1 MDQSVI
7 RSAREDCEYTI
18 VLSARN
24 RRTLLSRRLYSLA
37 MRLLVPVVVLRL
49 LWRGRDHVGYRSHIR
64 RRFGWYGHDRPAHS
78 GQRVWIHAVSVGE
91 TLAVIPLIERLL
103 AERPD
108 VRVLM
113 TSTTPTGADQVRQ
126 KLGDRVD
133 WDWAPFDTPGAVK
146 RFFEHWHPVLGA
158 FVETEIWPNTLTHA
172 AARGVPT
179 VLLNAR
185 MSAHSARGYAR
196 LTSLTRHTLAQFS
209 AVAAQNPA
217 DARRLK
223 VLGVKPETLTVT
235 GSLKFALDA
244 EALRGA
250 GLIERTLLGPG
261 AADRPTWLAASTHPG
276 EEAIVLE
283 AFSKLKVVLPA
294 ALLILAPRHP
304 ERVASVLTLPEI
316 APYRVVR
323 HSALQ
328 TAQADNGDQGSA
340 LVAEDDIVVVDSLG
354 RLGAITG
361 CADVVLIGG
370 SLVPHGGHNPLEA
383 AAWQLPIMTGPHTF
397 NFARIYRDLFQQAA
411 AIQVDA
417 DSLTAAVISLLADQA
432 GITQAAEM
440 GHRAQQY
447 QSSQGDV
454 LGRQWTVLTAHLP

>member
-1 MDQSVI
+1 
-7 RSAREDCEYTI
+7 
-18 VLSARN
+18 
-24 RRTLLSRRLYSLA
+24 

-49 LWRGRDHVGYRSHIR
+49 LWRSRDHAGYRSHIR
-64 RRFGWYGHDRPAHS
+64 RRFGWYGHDRPEHA
-78 GQRVWIHAVSVGE
+78 GQRIWIHAVSVGE

-103 AERPD
+103 AERPNL
-108 VRVLM
+108 RVLI
-113 TSTTPTGADQVRQ
+113 TSTTPTGADQVQQ
-126 KLGDRVD
+126 KLGNSVD

-146 RFFEHWHPVLGA
+146 RFFDHWHPALSA
-158 FVETEIWPNTLTHA
+158 FVETEIWPNILTQA
-172 AARGVPT
+172 EARGVPT

-185 MSAHSARGYAR
+185 MSARSARGYAR
-196 LTSLTRHTLAQFS
+196 LASLTRHTLAQFS
-209 AVAAQNPA
+209 AVAAQHPA

-223 VLGVKPETLTVT
+223 VLGVKPEALTVT
-235 GSLKFALDA
+235 GSLKFALDVD
-244 EALRGA
+244 ALRRA
-250 GLIERTLLGPG
+250 GLSERALLGPG
-261 AADRPTWLAASTHPG
+261 GAGRPTWLAASTHPG

-283 AFSKLKVVLPA
+283 AFSKLKTVLPA

-328 TAQADNGDQGSA
+328 AAQADDGSA

-354 RLGAITG
+354 HLGAITG

-397 NFARIYRDLFQQAA
+397 NFARIYRDLFKQAA
-411 AIQVDA
+411 AIRVDA
-417 DSLTAAVISLLADQA
+417 DSLTAAVVSLLADQA
-432 GITQAAEM
+432 GITKAAEM
-440 GHRAQQY
+440 GRRAQAY
-447 QSSQGDV
+447 QLSQGDV
-454 LGRQWTVLTAHLP
+454 LGRQWAVLSAHLP

>member
-1 MDQSVI
+1 
-7 RSAREDCEYTI
+7 
-18 VLSARN
+18 
-24 RRTLLSRRLYSLA
+24 

-49 LWRGRDHVGYRSHIR
+49 LWRSRDHAGYRSHIR
-64 RRFGWYGHDRPAHS
+64 RRFGWYGHDRPEHA
-78 GQRVWIHAVSVGE
+78 GQRIWIHAVSVGE

-108 VRVLM
+108 LRVLI
-113 TSTTPTGADQVRQ
+113 TSTTPTGADQVQQ
-126 KLGDRVD
+126 KLGNSVD

-146 RFFEHWHPVLGA
+146 RFFDHWHPALSA
-158 FVETEIWPNTLTHA
+158 FVETEIWPNILTQA

-185 MSAHSARGYAR
+185 MSARSARGYAR
-196 LTSLTRHTLAQFS
+196 LASLTRHTLAQFS
-209 AVAAQNPA
+209 AVAAQHPA

-223 VLGVKPETLTVT
+223 VLGVKPEALTVT
-235 GSLKFALDA
+235 GSLKFALDVD
-244 EALRGA
+244 ALRGA
-250 GLIERTLLGPG
+250 GLSERALLGPG
-261 AADRPTWLAASTHPG
+261 GAGRPTWLAASTHPG

-283 AFSKLKVVLPA
+283 AFSKLKTVLPA

-328 TAQADNGDQGSA
+328 AAQADDGLA

-354 RLGAITG
+354 HLGAITG

-397 NFARIYRDLFQQAA
+397 NFARIYRDLFKQAA
-411 AIQVDA
+411 AIRVDA
-417 DSLTAAVISLLADQA
+417 DSLTAAVVSLLADQA
-432 GITQAAEM
+432 GITKAAEM
-440 GHRAQQY
+440 GRRAQAY
-447 QSSQGDV
+447 QLSQGDV
-454 LGRQWTVLTAHLP
+454 LGRQWAVLSAHLP

>member
-1 MDQSVI
+1 
-7 RSAREDCEYTI
+7 
-18 VLSARN
+18 
-24 RRTLLSRRLYSLA
+24 

-49 LWRGRDHVGYRSHIR
+49 LWRSRDHAGYRSHIR
-64 RRFGWYGHDRPAHS
+64 RRFGWYGHDRPEHA
-78 GQRVWIHAVSVGE
+78 GQRIWIHAVSVGE

-108 VRVLM
+108 LRVLI
-113 TSTTPTGADQVRQ
+113 TSTTPTGADQVQQ
-126 KLGDRVD
+126 KLGNSVD

-146 RFFEHWHPVLGA
+146 RFFDHWHPALSA
-158 FVETEIWPNTLTHA
+158 FVETEIWPNILTQA

-185 MSAHSARGYAR
+185 MSARSARGYAR
-196 LTSLTRHTLAQFS
+196 LASLTRHTLAQFS
-209 AVAAQNPA
+209 AVAAQHPA

-223 VLGVKPETLTVT
+223 VLGVKPEALTVT
-235 GSLKFALDA
+235 GSLKFALDVD
-244 EALRGA
+244 ALRRA
-250 GLIERTLLGPG
+250 GLSERALLGPG
-261 AADRPTWLAASTHPG
+261 GAGRPTWLAASTHPG

-283 AFSKLKVVLPA
+283 AFSKLKTVLPA

-328 TAQADNGDQGSA
+328 AAQADDGSA

-354 RLGAITG
+354 HLGAITG

-397 NFARIYRDLFQQAA
+397 NFARIYRDLFKQAA
-411 AIQVDA
+411 AIRVDA
-417 DSLTAAVISLLADQA
+417 DSLTAAVVSLLADEA
-432 GITQAAEM
+432 GITKAAEM
-440 GHRAQQY
+440 GRRAQAY
-447 QSSQGDV
+447 QLSQGDV
-454 LGRQWTVLTAHLP
+454 LGRQWAVLSAHLP

>member
-1 MDQSVI
+1 
-7 RSAREDCEYTI
+7 
-18 VLSARN
+18 
-24 RRTLLSRRLYSLA
+24 

-49 LWRGRDHVGYRSHIR
+49 LWRSRDHAGYRSHIR
-64 RRFGWYGHDRPAHS
+64 RRFGWYGHDRPEHA
-78 GQRVWIHAVSVGE
+78 GQRIWIHAVSVGE

-108 VRVLM
+108 LRVLI
-113 TSTTPTGADQVRQ
+113 TSTTPTGADQVQQ
-126 KLGDRVD
+126 KLGNSVD

-146 RFFEHWHPVLGA
+146 RFFDHWHPALSA
-158 FVETEIWPNTLTHA
+158 FVETEIWPNILTQA

-185 MSAHSARGYAR
+185 MSARSARGYAR
-196 LTSLTRHTLAQFS
+196 LASLTRHTLAQFS
-209 AVAAQNPA
+209 AVAAQHPA

-223 VLGVKPETLTVT
+223 VLGVKPEALTVT
-235 GSLKFALDA
+235 GSLKFALDVD
-244 EALRGA
+244 ALRRA
-250 GLIERTLLGPG
+250 GLSERALLGPG
-261 AADRPTWLAASTHPG
+261 GAGRPTWLAASTHPG

-283 AFSKLKVVLPA
+283 AFSKLKTVLPA

-328 TAQADNGDQGSA
+328 AAQADDGSA

-354 RLGAITG
+354 HLGAITG

-397 NFARIYRDLFQQAA
+397 NFARIYRDLFKQAA
-411 AIQVDA
+411 AIRVDA
-417 DSLTAAVISLLADQA
+417 DSLTAAVVSLLADQA
-432 GITQAAEM
+432 GITKAAEM
-440 GHRAQQY
+440 GRRAQAY
-447 QSSQGDV
+447 QLSQGDV
-454 LGRQWTVLTAHLP
+454 LGRQWAVLSAHLP

>member
-1 MDQSVI
+1 
-7 RSAREDCEYTI
+7 
-18 VLSARN
+18 
-24 RRTLLSRRLYSLA
+24 

-49 LWRGRDHVGYRSHIR
+49 LWRSRDHAGYRSHIR
-64 RRFGWYGHDRPAHS
+64 RRFGWYGHDRPEHA
-78 GQRVWIHAVSVGE
+78 GQRIWIHAVSVGE

-108 VRVLM
+108 LRVLI
-113 TSTTPTGADQVRQ
+113 TSTTPTGADQVQQ
-126 KLGDRVD
+126 KLGNSVD

-146 RFFEHWHPVLGA
+146 RFFDHWHPALSA
-158 FVETEIWPNTLTHA
+158 FVETEIWPNILTQA

-185 MSAHSARGYAR
+185 MSARSARGYAR
-196 LTSLTRHTLAQFS
+196 LASLTRHTLAQFS
-209 AVAAQNPA
+209 AVAAQHPA

-223 VLGVKPETLTVT
+223 VLGVKPEALTVT
-235 GSLKFALDA
+235 GSLKFALDVD
-244 EALRGA
+244 ALRRA
-250 GLIERTLLGPG
+250 GLSERALLGPG
-261 AADRPTWLAASTHPG
+261 GAGRPTWLAASTHPG
-276 EEAIVLE
+276 EEVIVLE
-283 AFSKLKVVLPA
+283 AFSKLKSVLPA

-328 TAQADNGDQGSA
+328 AAQADDGSA

-354 RLGAITG
+354 HLGAITG

-397 NFARIYRDLFQQAA
+397 NFARIYRDLFKQAA
-411 AIQVDA
+411 AIRVDA
-417 DSLTAAVISLLADQA
+417 DSLTAAVVSLLADQA
-432 GITQAAEM
+432 GITKAAEM
-440 GHRAQQY
+440 GRRAQAY
-447 QSSQGDV
+447 QLSQGDV
-454 LGRQWTVLTAHLP
+454 LGRQWAVLSAHLP

>member
-1 MDQSVI
+1 
-7 RSAREDCEYTI
+7 
-18 VLSARN
+18 
-24 RRTLLSRRLYSLA
+24 
-37 MRLLVPVVVLRL
+37 L
-49 LWRGRDHVGYRSHIR
+49 LWRSRDHAGYRSHIR
-64 RRFGWYGHDRPAHS
+64 RRFGWYGHDRPEHA
-78 GQRVWIHAVSVGE
+78 GQRIWIHAVSVGE

-103 AERPD
+103 AERPNL
-108 VRVLM
+108 RVLI
-113 TSTTPTGADQVRQ
+113 TSTTPTGADQVQQ
-126 KLGDRVD
+126 KLGNSVD

-146 RFFEHWHPVLGA
+146 RFFDHWHPALSA
-158 FVETEIWPNTLTHA
+158 FVETEIWPNILTQA

-185 MSAHSARGYAR
+185 MSARSARGYAR
-196 LTSLTRHTLAQFS
+196 LASLTRHTLAQFS
-209 AVAAQNPA
+209 AVAAQHPA

-223 VLGVKPETLTVT
+223 VLGVKPEALTVT
-235 GSLKFALDA
+235 GNLKFALDA
-244 EALRGA
+244 DALRRA
-250 GLIERTLLGPG
+250 GLSERALLGPG
-261 AADRPTWLAASTHPG
+261 GAGRPTWLAASTHPG

-283 AFSKLKVVLPA
+283 AFSKLKTVLPA

-328 TAQADNGDQGSA
+328 AAQADDGSA

-354 RLGAITG
+354 HLGAITG

-397 NFARIYRDLFQQAA
+397 NFARIYRDLFKQAA
-411 AIQVDA
+411 AIRVDA
-417 DSLTAAVISLLADQA
+417 DSLTAAVVSLLADQA
-432 GITQAAEM
+432 GITKAAEM
-440 GHRAQQY
+440 GRRAQAY
-447 QSSQGDV
+447 QLSQGDV
-454 LGRQWTVLTAHLP
+454 LGRQWAVLSAHLP

>member
-1 MDQSVI
+1 
-7 RSAREDCEYTI
+7 
-18 VLSARN
+18 
-24 RRTLLSRRLYSLA
+24 

-49 LWRGRDHVGYRSHIR
+49 LWRSRDHAGYRSHIR
-64 RRFGWYGHDRPAHS
+64 RRFGWYGHDRPEHA
-78 GQRVWIHAVSVGE
+78 GQRIWIHAVSVGE

-108 VRVLM
+108 LRVLI
-113 TSTTPTGADQVRQ
+113 TSTTPTGADQVQQ
-126 KLGDRVD
+126 KLGNSVD

-146 RFFEHWHPVLGA
+146 RFFDHWHPALSA
-158 FVETEIWPNTLTHA
+158 FVETEIWPNILTQA
-172 AARGVPT
+172 EARGVPT

-185 MSAHSARGYAR
+185 MSARSARGYAR
-196 LTSLTRHTLAQFS
+196 LASLTRHTLAQFS
-209 AVAAQNPA
+209 AVAAQHPA

-223 VLGVKPETLTVT
+223 VLGVKPEALTVT
-235 GSLKFALDA
+235 GSLKFALDVD
-244 EALRGA
+244 ALRRA
-250 GLIERTLLGPG
+250 GLSERALLGPG
-261 AADRPTWLAASTHPG
+261 GAGRPTWLAASTHPG

-283 AFSKLKVVLPA
+283 AFSKLKTVLPA

-328 TAQADNGDQGSA
+328 AAQADDGSA

-354 RLGAITG
+354 HLGAITG

-397 NFARIYRDLFQQAA
+397 NFARIYRDLFKQAA
-411 AIQVDA
+411 AIRVDA
-417 DSLTAAVISLLADQA
+417 DSLTAAVVSLLADQA
-432 GITQAAEM
+432 GITKAAEM
-440 GHRAQQY
+440 GRRAQAY
-447 QSSQGDV
+447 QLSQGDV
-454 LGRQWTVLTAHLP
+454 LGRQWAVLSAHLP